1 MEDLLKTSFQFEK
14 TVLVQART
22 VLDEDL
28 TDELISNMLGWAIL
42 NDTIWYFSKLHF
54 LPNECT
60 LNSRTVAF
68 SIRYEEFLLAWNA
81 IAYVQ
86 RSIKDLHYSVC

>member
-54 LPNECT
+54 LSN
-60 LNSRTVAF
+60 
-68 SIRYEEFLLAWNA
+68 
-81 IAYVQ
+81 
-86 RSIKDLHYSVC
+86 